1 MKLTEILSSEHR
13 VIEQVIAA
21 LGAAAGR
28 IDAGSS
34 VRPGFFADAAEFIAA
49 FADGYHHGKEEL
61 VLFEA
66 MARHGVPTQTGPV
79 AVMLYEHDEGRRLTS
94 GLRDAAARL
103 AAGEPGAADIVAD
116 YARAYGE
123 LLTQHIFKEDNILFP
138 LAERAIAPTAWEDIL
153 REAERVELERAQRAP
168 KASYIE
174 LARRLCQEM
183 GVDPDAAPKRTVEL
197 PCHSR

>member
-21 LGAAAGR
+21 LDAAADH
-28 IDAGSS
+28 IEAGKAL
-34 VRPGFFADAAEFIAA
+34 RPGFFQDAVRFIAN
-49 FADGYHHGKEEL
+49 FADGYHHGKEER

-66 MARHGVPTQTGPV
+66 LARHGVPMDNGPV

-103 AAGEPGAADIVAD
+103 ATGDPGAADTVAD

-123 LLTQHIFKEDNILFP
+123 LLAQHIFKEDNIVFP
-138 LAERAIAPTAWEDIL
+138 LAVRVIAPTAWEDIL

-168 KASYIE
+168 KASYVE
-174 LARRLCQEM
+174 LARTLCEEM
-183 GVDPDAAPKRTVEL
+183 GVDPDAAPKRAVEL
-197 PCHSR
+197 PCHAH